1 MAEGNK
7 YYQQLLNDDL
17 ATPKNNDTKK
27 LLITYFDNS
36 KGNFFSSQ
44 MMLSTHR
51 KSHIYGLSHLW
62 SKDQRRHVCNALSN
76 EANDYIIIKRI
87 T

>member
-27 LLITYFDNS
+27 LFNTYFDIS
-36 KGNFFSSQ
+36 KGNFF
-44 MMLSTHR
+44 R
-51 KSHIYGLSHLW
+51 VK
-62 SKDQRRHVCNALSN
+62 
-76 EANDYIIIKRI
+76 
-87 T
+87 